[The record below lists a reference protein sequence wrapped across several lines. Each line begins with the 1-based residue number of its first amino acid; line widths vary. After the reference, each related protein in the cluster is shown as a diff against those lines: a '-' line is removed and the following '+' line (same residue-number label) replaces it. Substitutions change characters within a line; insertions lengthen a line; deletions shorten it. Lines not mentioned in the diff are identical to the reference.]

1 MAKKVIIALNE
12 NSMNSG
18 IVDNIIEISSD
29 SAISFKLPKNHILWD
44 CGQYPV
50 AIGDE
55 WSDGV
60 FTRDGESLTPI
71 PTAEQEIATLKAE
84 NASLNEQIT
93 NLELALCDLYEA
105 SL

>member
-1 MAKKVIIALNE
+1 MSIKAVIALNKDSMINGTVE
-12 NSMNSG
+12 NL
-18 IVDNIIEISSD
+18 IEITNFE
-29 SAISFKLPKNHILWD
+29 ALSFKLPANRVLWD
-44 CGQYPV
+44 CGTYPV

-55 WSDGV
+55 WNDGI
-60 FTRDGESLTPI
+60 FTRNGEHLTPI
-71 PTAEQEIATLKAE
+71 PTAEQEIAILKEE